1 MPGVCPYVFNFLI
14 EACDSSADRSGME
27 RQEGRPITQTST
39 SATSDTPLPI
49 PANFKVSTSVDAEIP
64 AVAESYPNGSKDICL
79 LKKPVKNYKSTD
91 NLIGGTYYFPTFII
105 SIWNF

>member
-1 MPGVCPYVFNFLI
+1 
-14 EACDSSADRSGME
+14 ME
-27 RQEGRPITQTST
+27 RREGRPIIQTST
-39 SATSDTPLPI
+39 SANSDTPLPI

>member
-1 MPGVCPYVFNFLI
+1 
-14 EACDSSADRSGME
+14 ME
-27 RQEGRPITQTST
+27 RQEGRPIIQTST

-91 NLIGGTYYFPTFII
+91 NLIGGAYYLFLPLLFQFEIF
-105 SIWNF
+105 SSLEAAYSCDVMRL